1 MDSIIIEEG
10 FDFLH
15 STLINRRV
23 MSVLLILGFL
33 FIGCGY
39 VSTSDYLSHIDSITV
54 TPVDIEDP
62 DFTYERSTGK
72 LYDEIVREAM
82 IDRFSQKWRDGN
94 DSQLDLIIR
103 DYDIKAIDFDGNNRP
118 IRLQMKLREDYTIS
132 DQVRNKLVQQN
143 DSYQQI
149 HEFFL
154 VSGRGEP
161 PETIGEAKSRL
172 VEELV
177 DDLYSLLAEQR

>member
-1 MDSIIIEEG
+1 MTKS
-10 FDFLH
+10 
-15 STLINRRV
+15 
-23 MSVLLILGFL
+23 LGFL
-33 FIGCGY
+33 QSILKSGWLVSILSLLVFLFVGCGY
-39 VSTSDYLSHIDSITV
+39 VSTSDYLSHVDSITI

-82 IDRFSQKWRDGN
+82 VDRFSQKWRDGN
-94 DSQLDLIIR
+94 DAQLDLVIR

-118 IRLQMKLREDYTIS
+118 IRLQMKLLVDYTFR
-132 DQVRNKLVQQN
+132 DQVRNKLVEQN

-161 PETIGEAKSRL
+161 PETIGEAKNRL

-177 DDLYSLLAEQR
+177 DDLYSLLAEQW

>member
-10 FDFLH
+10 LDFLH

-23 MSVLLILGFL
+23 MSVLSILGFL

-103 DYDIKAIDFDGNNRP
+103 DYDIKAIDFAFP
-118 IRLQMKLREDYTIS
+118 FSHCAVIS
-132 DQVRNKLVQQN
+132 IGPAGASIINLV
-143 DSYQQI
+143 
-149 HEFFL
+149 
-154 VSGRGEP
+154 
-161 PETIGEAKSRL
+161 IGSFIDTTPHSRTAVAAHIVL
-172 VEELV
+172 
-177 DDLYSLLAEQR
+177 